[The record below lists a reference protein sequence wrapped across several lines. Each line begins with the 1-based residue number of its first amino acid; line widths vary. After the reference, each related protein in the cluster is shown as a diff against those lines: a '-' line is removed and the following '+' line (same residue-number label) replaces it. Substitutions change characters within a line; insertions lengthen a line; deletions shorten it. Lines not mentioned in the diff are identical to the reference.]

1 MGCASSPSYGS
12 SGSTQPRRS
21 ISEKIGSLT
30 RLNTLA
36 LQHNRVVALPAA
48 FAELSA
54 LTDLSLSHNKLA
66 DAGAIASLSSLRQLG
81 LSHNKLRA
89 LPDLDA
95 LHDLRSL
102 GVSHN
107 ELDALPVSLLRRPT
121 SRRSAPRTTRSA
133 RASRRS
139 PPSEASR
146 RSTSS
151 TTSSAPRRA
160 SLLALPSLRQLQL
173 AGNPLPEPEQRGA
186 ADGTT
191 SLLQL
196 MASRPLSSEPANQ
209 MQVLFLGGPRS
220 GHATLA
226 AAAFAGDTLLSGA
239 PDQRGAARRTRV
251 ATYGGGTAAAAA
263 GGRGAAQLRAH
274 LGEQRG
280 RRRRRRRVGARRREQ
295 ERHQPRVGA
304 PVAPRE
310 PRARR
315 HVRRR
320 RRRALLAL
328 GARRLVPRPPL

>member
-1 MGCASSPSYGS
+1 M
-12 SGSTQPRRS
+12 
-21 ISEKIGSLT
+21 
-30 RLNTLA
+30 
-36 LQHNRVVALPAA
+36 ALPAA

-66 DAGAIASLSSLRQLG
+66 DAGAIASLSALRQLG

-107 ELDALPVSLLRRPT
+107 ELDSLPVSLLRRPHLASLCASHNKIGPRLPSLAALGSLT
-121 SRRSAPRTTRSA
+121 ALDLQHNLLRTAPR
-133 RASRRS
+133 
-139 PPSEASR
+139 
-146 RSTSS
+146 
-151 TTSSAPRRA
+151 

-251 ATYGGGTAAAAA
+251 ATY
-263 GGRGAAQLRAH
+263 
-274 LGEQRG
+274 E
-280 RRRRRRRVGARRREQ
+280 VSV
-295 ERHQPRVGA
+295 P
-304 PVAPRE
+304 PPP
-310 PRARR
+310 PRA
-315 HVRRR
+315 
-320 RRRALLAL
+320 A
-328 GARRLVPRPPL
+328 